1 MGKTKILDRLSNAEA
16 MVIAFIAEHSLSFS
30 TSNDLIDLDR
40 ELAKDPAV
48 LQKLR
53 TTASYK
59 LIFGLNP
66 TLNAELVSN
75 SNLKIHSFSLN
86 MDESTS

>member
-1 MGKTKILDRLSNAEA
+1 MGKTKILDRLSNTKA

-75 SNLKIHSFSLN
+75 LKTHSFSLN